1 MSGKRKITKPK
12 RSTRKYVIVEGKL
25 MKNKRGFGFVCPN
38 NVDDVFVSGRDM
50 NGAMNGDIVR
60 VKARENN
67 RRRGAFEGNIIKII
81 ERSCQYVVGHL
92 IMERGLYLVY
102 PINNNKDYIMISKKN
117 IGSAK
122 TGDVVK
128 AKIIRYPKGDY
139 IAEGRIKTVVAMAG
153 R

>member
-1 MSGKRKITKPK
+1 
-12 RSTRKYVIVEGKL
+12 

-102 PINNNKDYIMISKKN
+102 PINNNKDYIMISK
-117 IGSAK
+117 
-122 TGDVVK
+122 
-128 AKIIRYPKGDY
+128 
-139 IAEGRIKTVVAMAG
+139 RILAQQKLEM
-153 R
+153 